1 MNSVDEYFQQQKELT
16 QNIIKTG
23 AENIKASSKLASE
36 NPFSAS
42 LAFSLGMTALL
53 GRRGLTRV
61 AQNMQQMINGFYGK
75 GVGQLGKLGAF
86 GKEALR
92 AGAPATRQQFN
103 QKLHRAAKEFG
114 FSSGQKQDLDRVF
127 EGYHKVMVNP
137 KSWTK
142 GTPHIGGL
150 TESAAK
156 EITALGKQEL
166 GIMHNAFAQ
175 LVKTKGIRKAKKS
188 ELYNLIKNEATYE
201 KYGVGGKGKASKLFS
216 DMGIKD
222 SEVGNIAL
230 GKWKMDLP
238 KTLKTN
244 NVNVANFRHS
254 AMQKSAIDAQFSSQ
268 AKIAFLAHE
277 KGLMNQGKSL
287 KGLAN
292 FFHKRGYG
300 EEIIKKSSNHYIVK
314 GKTYVANLHRT
325 KNKGSILVNF
335 SPARKS
341 NYHWGGFNGNLVF
354 NETTKHGHKGKVGI
368 FGTDVYDLTA
378 GGLPGE
384 KFVQFRKTPLL
395 NVQNVKYKDVPIINK
410 DKIPKTWV
418 QRKPRNVKR
427 YNRGIFNQPTKAE
440 TPQTEY
446 SKKYGTK
453 ETQEFSP
460 YAKERFD
467 VLDRPTAGRVKPL
480 KSGAIPDARDG
491 LGSYTRLGLE
501 WNKNVKRFYE
511 LYTASMQ
518 RTLNPVEQ
526 AKFISLKALL
536 GIAGGATVAAPFYGA
551 YKSYNQSD
559 E

>member
-1 MNSVDEYFQQQKELT
+1 MNSIDEYFQQQKEFT
-16 QNIIKTG
+16 HNAIESGAKFIESGSNI
-23 AENIKASSKLASE
+23 ASK
-36 NPFSAS
+36 NPFSTS
-42 LAFSLGMTALL
+42 LAFSIGLSALM
-53 GRRGLTRV
+53 GRRGLTRI

-103 QKLHRAAKEFG
+103 QRLHRAGKEFG

-142 GTPHIGGL
+142 GTPHVGGL

-175 LVKTKGIRKAKKS
+175 LVKTDGIRKAKQSK
-188 ELYNLIKNEATYE
+188 LYDLIKNEATYE
-201 KYGVGGKGKASKLFS
+201 KYGVGGKGKLTKLFK
-216 DMGIKD
+216 DMDID
-222 SEVGNIAL
+222 DPEVGKIAL
-230 GKWKMDLP
+230 NKWNQGLVGK
-238 KTLKTN
+238 LKGVDKIN
-244 NVNVANFRHS
+244 SINVANFRHS

-277 KGLMNQGKSL
+277 KGLMK
-287 KGLAN
+287 KGAHLDKLGRY
-292 FFHKRGYG
+292 FQKRGYDNLVS
-300 EEIIKKSSNHYIVK
+300 KSNNHMTLE
-314 GKTYVANLHRT
+314 GKTYKVSLHKT
-325 KNKGSILVNF
+325 KQGSTLVNF
-335 SPARKS
+335 SPSRKS

-354 NETTKHGHKGKVGI
+354 NEGKRKGKVGI

-395 NVQNVKYKDVPIINK
+395 NVQNVKYKNVPIINK

-418 QRKPRNVKR
+418 QRKPKNVKK
-427 YNRGIFNQPTKAE
+427 YNRSVFNQPTKAE

-446 SKKYGTK
+446 SKKYGVK

-491 LGSYTRLGLE
+491 IGSYSRLGLQ

-511 LYTASMQ
+511 LYTKSMQ
-518 RTLNPVEQ
+518 QPLNPVEQ
-526 AKFISLKALL
+526 AKFNSLRGLL
-536 GIAGGATVAAPFYGA
+536 GIAGGATVGVPLYGA
-551 YKSYNQSD
+551 YKSIFDSD

>member
-1 MNSVDEYFQQQKELT
+1 MNSIDEYFQQQKELT

-23 AENIKASSKLASE
+23 AESIKSSSKIASE

-92 AGAPATRQQFN
+92 GTIPATRQQFN
-103 QKLHRAAKEFG
+103 QRLHRAGKEFG

-175 LVKTKGIRKAKKS
+175 LVKTKGIRKAKQSK
-188 ELYNLIKNEATYE
+188 LYDLIKNEATYE
-201 KYGVGGKGKASKLFS
+201 KYGIGGKGKAPKLFK
-216 DMGIKD
+216 DMGID
-222 SEVGNIAL
+222 DPEVGNIAL
-230 GKWKMDLP
+230 SKWKMQLP
-238 KTLKTN
+238 KTLKTKN
-244 NVNVANFRHS
+244 INIANFRHS

-277 KGLMNQGKSL
+277 KGLMK
-287 KGLAN
+287 KGAHLDKLGRY
-292 FFHKRGYG
+292 FQKRGYG
-300 EEIIKKSSNHYIVK
+300 NLVSKSNNYMTLE
-314 GKTYVANLHRT
+314 GKTYRVSLHKT
-325 KNKGSILVNF
+325 KQGSTLVNF
-335 SPARKS
+335 SPSRKS

-354 NETTKHGHKGKVGI
+354 NEGKRKGKVGI

-418 QRKPRNVKR
+418 QRKPKNVKR
-427 YNRGIFNQPTKAE
+427 YNRSVFNQPTKAE

-446 SKKYGTK
+446 SKKYGVK

-480 KSGAIPDARDG
+480 KSGAIPDTRDG

-511 LYTASMQ
+511 LYTASMK

-526 AKFISLKALL
+526 AKFISLKTLL

-551 YKSYNQSD
+551 YKSIFDSD